1 MALYL
6 GSTRVQI
13 TLDNVVYNVNS
24 YSEKYITNSILL
36 LSADDYILQDL
47 DGIYIVAE
55 EGEQN
60 G

>member
-36 LSADDYILQDL
+36 LSADDYTLQDL

-55 EGEQN
+55 EGE
-60 G
+60 

>member
-36 LSADDYILQDL
+36 LSADDYTLQDL
-47 DGIYIVAE
+47 DSIYIVAE
-55 EGEQN
+55 EGE
-60 G
+60 